1 MNPTVPEKVVQDAYE
16 RDAASAAAEFGAEF
30 RTDIAGF
37 LDRGIVDAAIDS
49 GVQVRPPIEGVRY
62 IAFADPSGGARDAFT
77 VGIAHAENG
86 TAVLDA
92 VFERRPPFNP
102 ATVVAEIRD
111 FLRSYRISSVV
122 GDRYG
127 AAWVTTAFAQ
137 VGVRYTHSRRD
148 RSAIYLDALPLF
160 TSGRV
165 RLIDNPRL
173 AAQLASLERRT
184 SPGGR
189 DRVDHGPGGHDDLA
203 NAAAGAITLA
213 TAPSQTAPI
222 VEPIIVR
229 IDTVDRWS
237 NDDAAMTYSHY
248 MASIGR

>member
-137 VGVRYTHSRRD
+137 VGVRT
-148 RSAIYLDALPLF
+148 
-160 TSGRV
+160 
-165 RLIDNPRL
+165 
-173 AAQLASLERRT
+173 RT
-184 SPGGR
+184 PAVTEAPSIWMRYPCSP
-189 DRVDHGPGGHDDLA
+189 
-203 NAAAGAITLA
+203 AAGSGSLTTRVWLRSSQAWSAAPHPVGA
-213 TAPSQTAPI
+213 T
-222 VEPIIVR
+222 
-229 IDTVDRWS
+229 
-237 NDDAAMTYSHY
+237 
-248 MASIGR
+248 G